1 MATSEFFERLKENIV
16 ESLYTPI
23 YDSVAKNIEELF
35 DDLNQNISSAAN
47 NIIAGPQA
55 WNSSAYGIMQT
66 VAENICIPLAGSF
79 ITVIFCWE
87 LIHLVQ
93 ESNSMQSVKPD
104 RLIITLLKFGLC
116 LMACAYSFRI
126 VMSFSELGSRAAHSL
141 AGLTQTTT
149 SITMNP
155 TLNDLGLSNPPNE
168 GYTIGC
174 LMELAGYWIALK
186 LAKLGVWICG
196 IVVYIRTMLWFIEI
210 LLYASSAPIP
220 YSTWMNKEWSQVGMN
235 YTRKMLAL
243 SFEGFFILLLFS
255 IYGGVLGGLQ
265 LGDFQQ
271 SLVMMLGCGF
281 GLALMMFKVHNISSS
296 IFNAH

>member
-23 YDSVAKNIEELF
+23 YDSVANNVQDLF
-35 DDLNQNISSAAN
+35 NDLNQNISSAAS
-47 NIIAGPQA
+47 NITAGPQA
-55 WNSSAYGIMQT
+55 WNPNAYATVQT
-66 VAENICIPLAGSF
+66 VAETVCIPLAGSF

-93 ESNSMQSVKPD
+93 EGNSMQNVKPD
-104 RLIITLLKFGLC
+104 RLVISLMKFGLC
-116 LMACAYSFRI
+116 LMACAYSFKI
-126 VMSFSELGSRAAHSL
+126 VMAFSDLGAWAADKL

-149 SITMNP
+149 YISMNP
-155 TLNDLGLSNPPNE
+155 TLTSMGLSNPPVN

-174 LMELAGYWIALK
+174 LMELMGYWIALK
-186 LAKLGVWICG
+186 LARIGVWVCG
-196 IVVYIRTMLWFIEI
+196 IVVYIRVMLWFIEI
-210 LLYASSAPIP
+210 LIYASSAPIS

-255 IYGGVLGGLQ
+255 LYGGVLGGLQ

-271 SLVMMLGCGF
+271 SLVMILGCGF
-281 GLALMMFKVHNISSS
+281 GLAVMMFKVSNISSS